1 MKNLLLY
8 FFALSLL
15 QLNAQTIPAN
25 RIFNWKHSG
34 YNGLFPSTA
43 PIIDVTAFGAIG
55 DSTTDNTTAFWNAMN
70 SISGQKVIY
79 FPAGNYLFATP
90 IQLPDSTTLRG
101 ASADSTK
108 LTFDFNGT
116 VGNGINIIGAIGS
129 NFVNVLSGAERYS
142 NSIVVD
148 DVTQFADGDYLEL
161 QQTNGSWDTQPI
173 SWAQNCIGQILKINL
188 INGDTIFL
196 DSELRI
202 DYDYALNP
210 VVRKIVPRTEISLE
224 CFQINRRDSV
234 HVGVCINIYLN
245 YAVNCKIIGI
255 ESSKSIG
262 SHIELDACS
271 DCSISNCYIH
281 HNFEYDGTSTH
292 GYGITLFGHTGQC
305 RVENNIMKHLRHS
318 FSFQAGANGNVNAYN
333 YSLDPNRSE
342 FPSDFGADISMHGH
356 FAYSNL
362 FEGNIVQNIQI
373 DQTWGPSGPL
383 NTFFRNR
390 AELYGILMTS
400 GTVQSDS
407 LNFVGNEVTNSGLF
421 MGNYTLAG
429 SGHFEFGNNIKG
441 TITPSGTT
449 PLPDSSYYLDSLPTF
464 WTSSLFPTIGIPNAI
479 GSGTNAAKERYM
491 SGINLATCENTINT
505 NIQDQNEVDGITVYP
520 NPFTNELNIRWTSSN
535 QSTLKFELIDLQG
548 RVIEMKTENSG
559 PGINN
564 FALQSLKLC
573 KGIYFLKI
581 TGRTTREIVKV
592 ISGN

>member
-1 MKNLLLY
+1 
-8 FFALSLL
+8 
-15 QLNAQTIPAN
+15 
-25 RIFNWKHSG
+25 
-34 YNGLFPSTA
+34 
-43 PIIDVTAFGAIG
+43 
-55 DSTTDNTTAFWNAMN
+55 
-70 SISGQKVIY
+70 
-79 FPAGNYLFATP
+79 
-90 IQLPDSTTLRG
+90 
-101 ASADSTK
+101 
-108 LTFDFNGT
+108 
-116 VGNGINIIGAIGS
+116 
-129 NFVNVLSGAERYS
+129 
-142 NSIVVD
+142 
-148 DVTQFADGDYLEL
+148 
-161 QQTNGSWDTQPI
+161 
-173 SWAQNCIGQILKINL
+173 
-188 INGDTIFL
+188 
-196 DSELRI
+196 
-202 DYDYALNP
+202 
-210 VVRKIVPRTEISLE
+210 
-224 CFQINRRDSV
+224 
-234 HVGVCINIYLN
+234 
-245 YAVNCKIIGI
+245 
-255 ESSKSIG
+255 
-262 SHIELDACS
+262 
-271 DCSISNCYIH
+271 
-281 HNFEYDGTSTH
+281 
-292 GYGITLFGHTGQC
+292 
-305 RVENNIMKHLRHS
+305 MKHLRHS

-421 MGNYTLAG
+421 MGNYTLTG

-548 RVIEMKTENSG
+548 RVIEMKTENSR

-564 FALQSLKLC
+564 FAFQSLKLC

-581 TGRTTREIVKV
+581 TGRTTREIVKM